1 MTTAIQKLQTIV
13 STPLADLG
21 IEVSDIELAGGLL
34 RVTVERADGTSI
46 DIAAIA
52 EATRI
57 VSRELDIH
65 DPIPGQYTLEVSS
78 PGLERPLRTPAHFL
92 RAVGQQVAVRTN
104 PGVEGDRRTAGLLTS
119 ADDAGIVVTMSTPD
133 GPVTRALGYGDI
145 ERARTVFEWGPPPKA
160 PKAPKGTAPKAPKGT
175 APKSKDAARRTSES
189 AKEAA
194 R

>member
-1 MTTAIQKLQTIV
+1 MTTATEKLQTIV
-13 STPLADLG
+13 ATPLADLG

-46 DIAAIA
+46 DIDAIT

-57 VSRELDIH
+57 VSRELDVH
-65 DPIPGQYTLEVSS
+65 DPIPGHYTLEVSS
-78 PGLERPLRTPAHFL
+78 PGLERPLRTPAHFR

-104 PGVEGDRRTAGLLTS
+104 PGVEGERRVAGLLTT
-119 ADDAGIVVTMSTPD
+119 ADDEGIVVTTSTQE
-133 GPVTRALGYGDI
+133 GTTARTLRYADI
-145 ERARTVFEWGPPPKA
+145 ERARTVFEWGSPPKA
-160 PKAPKGTAPKAPKGT
+160 G
-175 APKSKDAARRTSES
+175 ARRKPTA

>member
-1 MTTAIQKLQTIV
+1 MTTATEKLQTIV
-13 STPLADLG
+13 ATPLADLG

-46 DIAAIA
+46 DIDAIT

-57 VSRELDIH
+57 VSRELDVH
-65 DPIPGQYTLEVSS
+65 DPIPGHYTLEVSS
-78 PGLERPLRTPAHFL
+78 PGLERPLRTPAHFR

-104 PGVEGDRRTAGLLTS
+104 PGVEGERRVAGLLTT
-119 ADDAGIVVTMSTPD
+119 ADDEGIVVTTSTQE
-133 GPVTRALGYGDI
+133 GTTARTLRYADI
-145 ERARTVFEWGPPPKA
+145 ERARTVFEWGSPPKA
-160 PKAPKGTAPKAPKGT
+160 GPRRKPTA
-175 APKSKDAARRTSES
+175 

>member
-1 MTTAIQKLQTIV
+1 MTTATEKLQTIV
-13 STPLADLG
+13 ATPLADLG

-46 DIAAIA
+46 DIDAIT

-57 VSRELDIH
+57 VSRELDAH
-65 DPIPGQYTLEVSS
+65 DPIPGHYTLEVSS
-78 PGLERPLRTPAHFL
+78 PGLERPLRTPAHFR

-104 PGVEGDRRTAGLLTS
+104 PGVEGERRVAGLLTT
-119 ADDAGIVVTMSTPD
+119 ADDEGIVVTTSTKE
-133 GPVTRALGYGDI
+133 GTTARTLRYADI
-145 ERARTVFEWGPPPKA
+145 ERARTVFEWGSPPKA
-160 PKAPKGTAPKAPKGT
+160 G
-175 APKSKDAARRTSES
+175 ARRKPTA

>member
-1 MTTAIQKLQTIV
+1 MTPATEKLQTIV
-13 STPLADLG
+13 ATPLADLG

-46 DIAAIA
+46 DIDAIT

-57 VSRELDIH
+57 VSRELDVH
-65 DPIPGQYTLEVSS
+65 DPIPGHYTLEVSS
-78 PGLERPLRTPAHFL
+78 PGLERPLRTPAHFR

-104 PGVEGDRRTAGLLTS
+104 PGVEGERRVAGLLTT
-119 ADDAGIVVTMSTPD
+119 ADDEGIVVTTSTKE
-133 GPVTRALGYGDI
+133 GTTARTLRYADI
-145 ERARTVFEWGPPPKA
+145 ERARTVFEWGSPPKA
-160 PKAPKGTAPKAPKGT
+160 G
-175 APKSKDAARRTSES
+175 ARRKPTA

>member
-1 MTTAIQKLQTIV
+1 MATTTDKLHDIV
-13 STPLADLG
+13 ATPLADLG

-46 DIAAIA
+46 DIDAIA

-65 DPIPGQYTLEVSS
+65 DPIPSRYTLEVSS

-92 RAVGQQVAVRTN
+92 RAVGQQVSVRTM
-104 PGVEGDRRTAGLLTS
+104 PGVEGERRVAGVLTS
-119 ADDAGIVVTMSTPD
+119 ADDERIVVTSASNE
-133 GPVTRALGYGDI
+133 GPVVRSLAYDEI
-145 ERARTVFEWGPPPKA
+145 ERARTVFEWGPRSKGP
-160 PKAPKGTAPKAPKGT
+160 APKGPAPKGS
-175 APKSKDAARRTSES
+175 AKS
-189 AKEAA
+189 KEAA

>member
-1 MTTAIQKLQTIV
+1 MTTGTEKLHGIV
-13 STPLADLG
+13 ATPLADLG

-34 RVTVERADGTSI
+34 RVTVERSDGTSI
-46 DIAAIA
+46 DIDAIT

-65 DPIPGQYTLEVSS
+65 DPIPSRYTLEVSS
-78 PGLERPLRTPAHFL
+78 PGLERALRTPAHFL

-104 PGVEGDRRTAGLLTS
+104 PGVEGDRRVAGLLTA
-119 ADDAGIVVTMSTPD
+119 ADDTGIVVTSESND
-133 GPVTRALGYGDI
+133 GPAARRLGYAEI
-145 ERARTVFEWGPPPKA
+145 ERARTVFEWGAPPKA
-160 PKAPKGTAPKAPKGT
+160 PKPKNTAPKAPKGT
-175 APKSKDAARRTSES
+175 ARRESES

>member
-1 MTTAIQKLQTIV
+1 MTTAIEKLQTIV
-13 STPLADLG
+13 ATPLADLG

-46 DIAAIA
+46 DIDAIT

-57 VSRELDIH
+57 VSRELDVH
-65 DPIPGQYTLEVSS
+65 DPIPGHYTLEVSS
-78 PGLERPLRTPAHFL
+78 PGLERPLRTPAHFR

-104 PGVEGDRRTAGLLTS
+104 PGVEGERRVAGLLTT
-119 ADDAGIVVTMSTPD
+119 ADDEGIVVTTSTKE
-133 GPVTRALGYGDI
+133 GTTARTLRYADI
-145 ERARTVFEWGPPPKA
+145 ERARTVFEWGSPPKA
-160 PKAPKGTAPKAPKGT
+160 G
-175 APKSKDAARRTSES
+175 ARRKPTA

>member
-46 DIAAIA
+46 DIAAIT

-57 VSRELDIH
+57 VSRELDAH

-78 PGLERPLRTPAHFL
+78 PGLERQLRTPVHFL

-119 ADDAGIVVTMSTPD
+119 ADDAGIVITMSTPD

-160 PKAPKGTAPKAPKGT
+160 PKGTKGTAPKGT
-175 APKSKDAARRTSES
+175 ARRTSES

>member
-1 MTTAIQKLQTIV
+1 MTTATQKLQTIV
-13 STPLADLG
+13 APPLADLG

-46 DIAAIA
+46 DIDAIA
-52 EATRI
+52 KATRV
-57 VSRELDIH
+57 VSRELDVH

-92 RAVGQQVAVRTN
+92 RVGQQVAVRTH
-104 PGVEGDRRTAGLLTS
+104 PGVEGERRVTGLLTS
-119 ADDAGIVVTMSTPD
+119 ADDSGIVITTSTKD
-133 GPVTRALGYGDI
+133 GPVIRALGYADV
-145 ERARTVFEWGPPPKA
+145 ERARTVFEWGPPPKT
-160 PKAPKGTAPKAPKGT
+160 PKPKGAAPKGTP
-175 APKSKDAARRTSES
+175 RRKSES

>member
-1 MTTAIQKLQTIV
+1 MTTATEKLQTIV
-13 STPLADLG
+13 ATPLADLG

-46 DIAAIA
+46 DIHAIT

-57 VSRELDIH
+57 VSRELDVH
-65 DPIPGQYTLEVSS
+65 DPIPGHYTLEVSS
-78 PGLERPLRTPAHFL
+78 PGLERPLRTPAHFR

-104 PGVEGDRRTAGLLTS
+104 PGVEGERRVAGLLTT
-119 ADDAGIVVTMSTPD
+119 ADDEGIVVTTSTKE
-133 GPVTRALGYGDI
+133 GTTARTLRYADI
-145 ERARTVFEWGPPPKA
+145 ERARTVFEWGSPPKA
-160 PKAPKGTAPKAPKGT
+160 G
-175 APKSKDAARRTSES
+175 ARRKPTA

>member
-1 MTTAIQKLQTIV
+1 MATGTEKLHQIV
-13 STPLADLG
+13 ATPLADLG

-34 RVTVERADGTSI
+34 RVTVERTDGMALDI
-46 DIAAIA
+46 DAIT

-65 DPIPGQYTLEVSS
+65 DPIPSRYTLEVSS
-78 PGLERPLRTPAHFL
+78 PGLERPLRTPAHFV
-92 RAVGQQVAVRTN
+92 RAVGQQVAIRTM
-104 PGVEGDRRTAGLLTS
+104 PGVEGDRRVAGMLTT
-119 ADDAGIVVTMSTPD
+119 ADDAGIVVTSESND
-133 GPVTRALGYGDI
+133 GPVARRLGYSEI

-160 PKAPKGTAPKAPKGT
+160 PKGTARGKST
-175 APKSKDAARRTSES
+175 A

>member
-1 MTTAIQKLQTIV
+1 MTTATEKLQAIV
-13 STPLADLG
+13 ATPLADLG

-46 DIAAIA
+46 DIDAIT

-57 VSRELDIH
+57 VSRELDVH
-65 DPIPGQYTLEVSS
+65 DPIPGHYTLEVSS
-78 PGLERPLRTPAHFL
+78 PGLERPLRTPAHFR

-104 PGVEGDRRTAGLLTS
+104 PGVEGERRVAGLLTT
-119 ADDAGIVVTMSTPD
+119 ADDEGIVVTTSTKE
-133 GPVTRALGYGDI
+133 GTTARTLRYADI
-145 ERARTVFEWGPPPKA
+145 ERARTVFEWGSPPKA
-160 PKAPKGTAPKAPKGT
+160 G
-175 APKSKDAARRTSES
+175 ARRKPTA

>member
-1 MTTAIQKLQTIV
+1 MTTATEKLQTIV
-13 STPLADLG
+13 ATPLADLG

-46 DIAAIA
+46 DIDAIT

-57 VSRELDIH
+57 VSRELDVH
-65 DPIPGQYTLEVSS
+65 DPIPGHYTLEVSS
-78 PGLERPLRTPAHFL
+78 PGLERPLRTPAHFR

-104 PGVEGDRRTAGLLTS
+104 PGVEGERRVAGLLTTA
-119 ADDAGIVVTMSTPD
+119 ADEGIVVTTSTKE
-133 GPVTRALGYGDI
+133 GTTARTLRYADI
-145 ERARTVFEWGPPPKA
+145 ERARTVFEWGSPPKA
-160 PKAPKGTAPKAPKGT
+160 G
-175 APKSKDAARRTSES
+175 ARRKPTA

>member
-1 MTTAIQKLQTIV
+1 MTTATEKLQTIV
-13 STPLADLG
+13 ATPLADLG

-46 DIAAIA
+46 DIDAIT

-57 VSRELDIH
+57 VSRELDVH
-65 DPIPGQYTLEVSS
+65 DPIPGHYTLEVSS
-78 PGLERPLRTPAHFL
+78 PGLERPLRTPAHFR

-104 PGVEGDRRTAGLLTS
+104 PGVEGERRVAGLLTT
-119 ADDAGIVVTMSTPD
+119 ADDEGIVVTTSTKE
-133 GPVTRALGYGDI
+133 GTTARALRYADI
-145 ERARTVFEWGPPPKA
+145 ERARTVFEWGSPPK
-160 PKAPKGTAPKAPKGT
+160 T
-175 APKSKDAARRTSES
+175 ARRKPTA

>member
-1 MTTAIQKLQTIV
+1 MTTATQKLQTIV
-13 STPLADLG
+13 APPLADLG

-46 DIAAIA
+46 DIDAIA
-52 EATRI
+52 KATRV
-57 VSRELDIH
+57 VSRELDVH

-92 RAVGQQVAVRTN
+92 RAVGQQVAVRTH
-104 PGVEGDRRTAGLLTS
+104 PGVEGERRVTGLLTS
-119 ADDAGIVVTMSTPD
+119 ADDSGIVITTSTKD
-133 GPVTRALGYGDI
+133 GPVIRALGYADV
-145 ERARTVFEWGPPPKA
+145 ERARTVFEWGPPPKT
-160 PKAPKGTAPKAPKGT
+160 PKPKGAAPKGAP
-175 APKSKDAARRTSES
+175 RRKSES